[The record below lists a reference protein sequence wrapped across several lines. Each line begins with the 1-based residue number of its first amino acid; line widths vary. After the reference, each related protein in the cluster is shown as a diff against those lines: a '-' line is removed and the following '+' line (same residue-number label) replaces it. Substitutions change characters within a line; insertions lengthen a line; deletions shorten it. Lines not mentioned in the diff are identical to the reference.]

1 MSARTWVLLLLRL
14 ALPLAPVLLFSLG
27 CQEQDCGYNQK
38 YVPVHGGDQGEYVCL
53 PDDDN
58 EQQREPPPSSKLPP
72 PSNPPASSSASSAP
86 PPSLTSPPPQC
97 LSLPASPTDVRVIPK
112 PGKAPAVTEVWPADG
127 DYSLAQASSYA
138 PNGGASPI
146 QLLRAS
152 LQVGGH
158 VLVLGA
164 RGSTGGA
171 LEANESFTLT
181 LAPGAPAGTLTKVCQ
196 TSDGPL
202 GWAMIPG
209 PNGSNRSALLGWDG
223 AIGVITLVLVTPYGE
238 VELLFVKKT

>member
-1 MSARTWVLLLLRL
+1 MTLCVRSIAAVAVVFL
-14 ALPLAPVLLFSLG
+14 ALPLTS
-27 CQEQDCGYNQK
+27 CNERECGYNQT
-38 YVPVHGGDQGEYVCL
+38 YVPVHGGEEGQYVCL
-53 PDDDN
+53 PAETDSDID
-58 EQQREPPPSSKLPP
+58 EPQALLPPPSS
-72 PSNPPASSSASSAP
+72 SSPPASSTPAP

-97 LSLPASPTDVRVIPK
+97 IVLQAPPTDVRVIPK
-112 PGKAPAVTEVWPADG
+112 QGKPPAVAEVWPADG
-127 DYSLAQASSYA
+127 DYQLAQASSYA

-146 QLLRAS
+146 QVLRAS

-196 TSDGPL
+196 TSDGPI
-202 GWAMIPG
+202 GWAMLPG
-209 PNGSNRSALLGWDG
+209 IDGSNRSALLGWD
-223 AIGVITLVLVTPYGE
+223 ANIGVVTFLLVTPYGE
-238 VELLFVKKT
+238 VELLFVRKP